1 MTDSGADLAAPGATR
16 PDVSG
21 GWVTRFGLLY
31 LGQNIAW
38 AAPAQ
43 LLVAN
48 QIAQWYPD
56 DKESYLAWLMAAGG
70 VVSLIA
76 TPLAGL
82 ISDRTVSRFGRRT
95 PWIVVGAMA
104 AALALVTMAFAGTYP
119 VLFGG
124 WLFFQL
130 SIAFAINAAQT
141 VPPDRVPQ
149 QQYGLV
155 SGVMGLTYTLAVV
168 GGTVIGAALPTRAAY
183 LATAAVLVALTV
195 QFVLGFREPS
205 TARAHD
211 LQIVESS
218 PVSSAS
224 HSPACSRTDYW
235 WVFAA
240 RLLVTL
246 GQSIALFYLLYY
258 LRDRI
263 EYDDPDT
270 GVLILTVVYA
280 VAVVATAVLGGRWS
294 DRIDR
299 RKPFVAITSCGL
311 AVAATMMAFAGSFN
325 VVIVAA
331 LVLGASWGIYTAVD
345 QALINEVLPDPDARG
360 RDIGIMNIAVA
371 VPNSA
376 APVIAAAALAHLGGY
391 PGLYLLAAVLAV
403 IGGLVVLRVKS
414 VK

>member
-1 MTDSGADLAAPGATR
+1 MTGSGADLALSDGTR

-48 QIAQWYPD
+48 QIAQWHPA

-95 PWIVVGAMA
+95 PWIVVGAVA

-119 VLFGG
+119 VLFAG
-124 WLFFQL
+124 WLCFQL

-195 QFVLGFREPS
+195 PFVLGFREPS
-205 TARAHD
+205 TARASARHPHD
-211 LQIVESS
+211 PP
-218 PVSSAS
+218 PVATAP
-224 HSPACSRTDYW
+224 HSPTGSRADYW

-280 VAVVATAVLGGRWS
+280 VAVVGTAVLGGRWS

-299 RKPFVAITSCGL
+299 RKPFVAITSGGL
-311 AVAATMMAFAGSFN
+311 AVAATMMAFAGSFT
-325 VVIVAA
+325 VVIAAA

-360 RDIGIMNIAVA
+360 RDIGIMNVAVA